1 VRRRRDREEDAT
13 MSNLTAATVH
23 AGDQAVAVSNDWEIL
38 EPNGGERLRF
48 LGASTM
54 RLKVD
59 EAKNADL
66 AFYEYLSEPGVTG
79 PPQHVHHAHD
89 ETFYIVD
96 GNYEFT
102 IGRDHIPM
110 PRGAFLFVPRG
121 TPHTFRN
128 AGDDLGRIVGTFNP
142 PRFATYFR
150 ELAAIIN
157 DTGSPPDR
165 DAWAELYG
173 RYDTTFYDAG

>member
-1 VRRRRDREEDAT
+1 MTYPTAHVTARDEAAEP
-13 MSNLTAATVH
+13 TAAVITP
-23 AGDQAVAVSNDWEIL
+23 D
-38 EPNGGERLRF
+38 GGERLRF

-54 RLKVD
+54 RLKLD
-59 EAKNADL
+59 GSTNPAL
-66 AFYEYLSEPGVTG
+66 AFYEYASEPGVTG
-79 PPQHVHHAHD
+79 PPQHVHHSHD

-96 GNYEFT
+96 GAFEFT
-102 IGRDHIPM
+102 VGSDVLPM

-128 AGDDLGRIVGTFNP
+128 AGNDFGRIVGTFNP
-142 PRFATYFR
+142 PRFADYFR

-157 DTGSPPDR
+157 KTGRAPDHDT
-165 DAWAELYG
+165 WAKLYG